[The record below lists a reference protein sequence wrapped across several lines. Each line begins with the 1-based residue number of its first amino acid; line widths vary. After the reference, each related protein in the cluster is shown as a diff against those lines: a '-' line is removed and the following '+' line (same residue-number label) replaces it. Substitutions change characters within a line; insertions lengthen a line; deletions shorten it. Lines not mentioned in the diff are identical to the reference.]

1 MEKDYNIKFKR
12 NTNKI
17 NRFMEDKA
25 INYQDLTLE
34 LIEEFILKEF
44 KSSNRAAIYNNIKI
58 LNQILKDNNVNIQI
72 ESSDYVN
79 ELTQSDTMDYF
90 TLDEIKSICNSF
102 INASD
107 SFIIYALYNNLRG
120 KEFKD
125 ILNIKTSDVADDN
138 SYIMI
143 NNSKFICD
151 DYMQKLLEV
160 LRKEDIY
167 IKNMEIVGTN
177 VPDYYAYNMD
187 SEYLLKTIKSK
198 RNNNGLSPMK
208 RITLQTRLIRLSD
221 MFYSNTGIKINLSA
235 TNLATSK
242 ILYEMFVKETT
253 EGVVWDM
260 PTIELWFKE
269 MNYKGNSAE
278 IFRKYKLKYHQE
290 D

>member
-1 MEKDYNIKFKR
+1 MEKDYEIKFKR

-17 NRFMEDKA
+17 NRFMEDKG

-34 LIEEFILKEF
+34 LIEEFILQEF

-90 TLDEIKSICNSF
+90 TLNEVKSICNSF

-221 MFYSNTGIKINLSA
+221 MFYNNTGIKINLSA

-260 PTIELWFKE
+260 PTIESWFKE

-278 IFRKYKLKYHQE
+278 IFRKYKLKYHNE

>member
-1 MEKDYNIKFKR
+1 MEKDYEIKFKR

-17 NRFMEDKA
+17 NRFMEDKG

-34 LIEEFILKEF
+34 LIEEFILQEF

-58 LNQILKDNNVNIQI
+58 LNQILKENNVNIQL

-90 TLDEIKSICNSF
+90 TLDEVKSICNSF

-143 NNSKFICD
+143 NGSKFICD

>member
-1 MEKDYNIKFKR
+1 MTDYEIKLMRNI
-12 NTNKI
+12 NKL
-17 NRFMEDKA
+17 NNFMEDKS
-25 INYQDLTLE
+25 IEYQDLTLE
-34 LIEEFILKEF
+34 LIEEFVLKEF

-58 LNQILKDNNVNIQI
+58 LNAILKENNVNIQL

-79 ELTQSDTMDYF
+79 ELVKSNSINYY
-90 TLDEIKSICNSF
+90 TLDEVKFICNSF

-221 MFYSNTGIKINLSA
+221 MFYNNTGIKINLSA

-278 IFRKYKLKYHQE
+278 IFRKYKLKYHNE

>member
-1 MEKDYNIKFKR
+1 MKDYNIKFKR

-17 NRFMEDKA
+17 NRFMEDKG

-34 LIEEFILKEF
+34 LIEEFILQEF

-90 TLDEIKSICNSF
+90 TLDEVKSICNSF

-221 MFYSNTGIKINLSA
+221 MFYNNTGIKINLSA

-278 IFRKYKLKYHQE
+278 IFRKYKLKYHNE

>member
-17 NRFMEDKA
+17 NRFMEDKG
-25 INYQDLTLE
+25 INYQDLTLK
-34 LIEEFILKEF
+34 LIEEFILQEF
-44 KSSNRAAIYNNIKI
+44 RSSNRAAIYNNIKI
-58 LNQILKDNNVNIQI
+58 LNQILKDNNVNIQL

-221 MFYSNTGIKINLSA
+221 MFYNNTGIKINLSA

-242 ILYEMFVKETT
+242 ILYEMFAKETT

-278 IFRKYKLKYHQE
+278 IFRKYKLKYHNE

>member
-1 MEKDYNIKFKR
+1 MTDYEIKLMRNI
-12 NTNKI
+12 NKL
-17 NRFMEDKA
+17 NNFMEDKS
-25 INYQDLTLE
+25 IEYQDLTLE
-34 LIEEFILKEF
+34 LIEDFILQEFKSNNRASVYNNINILNAILKE
-44 KSSNRAAIYNNIKI
+44 
-58 LNQILKDNNVNIQI
+58 NNVNIQL

-79 ELTQSDTMDYF
+79 ELVKSNSINYY
-90 TLDEIKSICNSF
+90 TLDEIKHICNSF

-221 MFYSNTGIKINLSA
+221 MFYNNTGIKINLSA

-260 PTIELWFKE
+260 PTIESWFKE

-278 IFRKYKLKYHQE
+278 IFRKYKLKYHNE

>member
-34 LIEEFILKEF
+34 LIEEFILQEF
-44 KSSNRAAIYNNIKI
+44 RSSNRAAIYNNIKI
-58 LNQILKDNNVNIQI
+58 LNQILKDNNVNIKI

-79 ELTQSDTMDYF
+79 ELVKSNLINYF

-125 ILNIKTSDVADDN
+125 ILNIKTSDVSDDN

>member
-1 MEKDYNIKFKR
+1 MTDYEIKLMRNI
-12 NTNKI
+12 NKL
-17 NRFMEDKA
+17 NNFMEDKS
-25 INYQDLTLE
+25 IEYQDLTLE
-34 LIEEFILKEF
+34 LIEEFVLQEF

-58 LNQILKDNNVNIQI
+58 LNQILKDNNVNIKI

-79 ELTQSDTMDYF
+79 ELVKSNSINYY
-90 TLDEIKSICNSF
+90 TLNEIQHICNSF

-151 DYMQKLLEV
+151 DYMQKLLKV

-278 IFRKYKLKYHQE
+278 IFRKYKLKYHNE

>member
-17 NRFMEDKA
+17 NRFMEDKG

-34 LIEEFILKEF
+34 LIEEFILQEF

-58 LNQILKDNNVNIQI
+58 LNQILKDNNVNIQL
-72 ESSDYVN
+72 ESSNYVN

-90 TLDEIKSICNSF
+90 TLDEIKLICNSF

-143 NNSKFICD
+143 NGSKFICD

-208 RITLQTRLIRLSD
+208 KITLQTRLIRLSD
-221 MFYSNTGIKINLSA
+221 MFYNNTGIKINLSA

-253 EGVVWDM
+253 EGIVWDM

-278 IFRKYKLKYHQE
+278 IFRKYKLKYHNE

>member
-1 MEKDYNIKFKR
+1 MTDYEIKLMRNI
-12 NTNKI
+12 NKL
-17 NRFMEDKA
+17 NNFMEDKS
-25 INYQDLTLE
+25 IEYQDLTLE
-34 LIEEFILKEF
+34 LIEEFVLKEF
-44 KSSNRAAIYNNIKI
+44 KSNNRASVYNNINI
-58 LNQILKDNNVNIQI
+58 LNAILKENNVNIQL

-79 ELTQSDTMDYF
+79 ELVKSNSINYY
-90 TLDEIKSICNSF
+90 TLNEVKSICNSF

-221 MFYSNTGIKINLSA
+221 MFYNNTGIKINLSA

-260 PTIELWFKE
+260 PTIESWFKE

-278 IFRKYKLKYHQE
+278 IFRKYKLKYHNE

>member
-34 LIEEFILKEF
+34 LIEEFILQEF

-72 ESSDYVN
+72 ESSNYVN

-90 TLDEIKSICNSF
+90 TLNEIKSICNSF

-221 MFYSNTGIKINLSA
+221 MFYNNTGIKINLSA

-278 IFRKYKLKYHQE
+278 IFRKYKLKYHNE

>member
-1 MEKDYNIKFKR
+1 MEKDYEIKFKR

-34 LIEEFILKEF
+34 LIEEFILQEF
-44 KSSNRAAIYNNIKI
+44 KSNNRASVYNNINI
-58 LNQILKDNNVNIQI
+58 LNAILKENNVNIKI

-79 ELTQSDTMDYF
+79 ELTQSDTINYF

-221 MFYSNTGIKINLSA
+221 MFYNNTGIKINLSA

-278 IFRKYKLKYHQE
+278 IFRKYKLKYHNE

>member
-1 MEKDYNIKFKR
+1 MTDYEIKLMRNI
-12 NTNKI
+12 NKL
-17 NRFMEDKA
+17 NNFMEDKS
-25 INYQDLTLE
+25 IEYQDLTLE
-34 LIEEFILKEF
+34 LIEEFVLKEF

-58 LNQILKDNNVNIQI
+58 LNQILKDNNVNIKI

-90 TLDEIKSICNSF
+90 TLDEVKFICNSF

-221 MFYSNTGIKINLSA
+221 MFYNNTGIKINLSA

-260 PTIELWFKE
+260 PTIESWFKE

-278 IFRKYKLKYHQE
+278 IFRKYKLKYHNE

>member
-17 NRFMEDKA
+17 NRFMEDKG

-34 LIEEFILKEF
+34 LIEEFILQEF

-90 TLDEIKSICNSF
+90 TLNEIKSICNSF

-221 MFYSNTGIKINLSA
+221 MFYNNTGIKINLSA

-260 PTIELWFKE
+260 PTIESWFKE

-278 IFRKYKLKYHQE
+278 IFRKYKLKYHNE
-290 D
+290 E

>member
-34 LIEEFILKEF
+34 LIEEFILQEF

-58 LNQILKDNNVNIQI
+58 LNQILKDNNVNIKI

-79 ELTQSDTMDYF
+79 ELVKSNSINYY

-221 MFYSNTGIKINLSA
+221 MFYNNTGIKINLSA

-278 IFRKYKLKYHQE
+278 IFRKYKLKYHNE

>member
-1 MEKDYNIKFKR
+1 MTDYEIKLMRNI
-12 NTNKI
+12 NKL
-17 NRFMEDKA
+17 NNFMEDKS
-25 INYQDLTLE
+25 IEYQDLTLE
-34 LIEEFILKEF
+34 LIEEFVLKEF

-58 LNQILKDNNVNIQI
+58 LNAILKENNVNIQI

-79 ELTQSDTMDYF
+79 ELVKSNSINYY
-90 TLDEIKSICNSF
+90 TLDEVKSICNSF
-102 INASD
+102 INTSD

-125 ILNIKTSDVADDN
+125 ILNIKTSDVSDDN

-221 MFYSNTGIKINLSA
+221 MFYNNTGIKINLSA

-260 PTIELWFKE
+260 PTIESWFKE

-278 IFRKYKLKYHQE
+278 IFRKYKLKYHNE

>member
-1 MEKDYNIKFKR
+1 MTDYEIKLMRNI
-12 NTNKI
+12 NKL
-17 NRFMEDKA
+17 NNFMEDKS
-25 INYQDLTLE
+25 IEYQDLTLE
-34 LIEEFILKEF
+34 LIEDFILQEF

-58 LNQILKDNNVNIQI
+58 LNQILKDNNVNIKI

-90 TLDEIKSICNSF
+90 TLNEVKSICNSF

-221 MFYSNTGIKINLSA
+221 MFYNNTGIKINLSA

-278 IFRKYKLKYHQE
+278 IFRKYKLKYHNE

>member
-34 LIEEFILKEF
+34 LIEEFILQEF

-221 MFYSNTGIKINLSA
+221 MFYNNTGIKINLSA

-278 IFRKYKLKYHQE
+278 IFRKYKLKYHNE

>member
-1 MEKDYNIKFKR
+1 MTDYEIKLMRNI
-12 NTNKI
+12 NKL
-17 NRFMEDKA
+17 NNFMEDKS
-25 INYQDLTLE
+25 IEYQDLTLE
-34 LIEEFILKEF
+34 LIEEFILQEF

-90 TLDEIKSICNSF
+90 TLDEIQSICNSF

-260 PTIELWFKE
+260 PTIESWFKE